1 MKPPSRTGPRMAD
14 PTSDVA
20 HEDVAAAQSA
30 DALFVLQIIID
41 TVHLHRHCVDADDL
55 AWVRL
60 GFQLLSFNVVVLDAE
75 IPLTIADG
83 NGDELTGHV
92 RKGKSCMFRMQ
103 ANALMD
109 AMDANPLSLMLL
121 EPPKAAAGH
130 LSRLLAFTCID
141 MPRRERFH
149 HDAATMREWVNLQSS
164 WTMYNHAGD
173 AVGLVQGGVVL
184 SHLGTSLAPHLQHA
198 LAIHVT
204 DVSTESVEVGGNHPP
219 PISSGVDAM
228 TEPMPKEKV
237 DTGVQC
243 EAESNP
249 VERAEISC
257 FVKPASVI
265 IEEAV
270 DEDDDVF
277 ASRRPPPLFFQAG
290 APSSPKELKQV
301 TFTKTSSCLLFKRD

>member
-1 MKPPSRTGPRMAD
+1 MAD

-109 AMDANPLSLMLL
+109 AMDANP
-121 EPPKAAAGH
+121 
-130 LSRLLAFTCID
+130 
-141 MPRRERFH
+141 
-149 HDAATMREWVNLQSS
+149 
-164 WTMYNHAGD
+164 
-173 AVGLVQGGVVL
+173 
-184 SHLGTSLAPHLQHA
+184 
-198 LAIHVT
+198 
-204 DVSTESVEVGGNHPP
+204 VEVGGNHPP

-257 FVKPASVI
+257 FVKPASVV